1 MRHERG
7 VWGCG
12 GVGCGHVVSR
22 NEVGVEQ
29 YNDERRSERKLT
41 AADLDSDKKKQ
52 KQNKTSKTKTKT
64 INCMDMAPCTSIK
77 EDP

>member
-41 AADLDSDKKKQ
+41 AADLDSDNKTKA
-52 KQNKTSKTKTKT
+52 KQNNK
-64 INCMDMAPCTSIK
+64 
-77 EDP
+77 